1 MKVVIQRVSSASV
14 TIDGKIKSQIKNG
27 LLIFLGI
34 EIKDTKEDA
43 LWLANKISAL
53 RIFADKEGVMNKSVT
68 EIDGE
73 IIVVSQFT
81 LHAKTK
87 KGNRPS
93 YIKAARPKQ
102 AIPLYESFKEDLS
115 IAICK
120 EVKSGEF
127 AADMKVSLTND
138 GPVTLIID
146 SRNRDL

>member
-1 MKVVIQRVSSASV
+1 MKAVIQRVSSASV

-87 KGNRPS
+87 T
-93 YIKAARPKQ
+93 I
-102 AIPLYESFKEDLS
+102 
-115 IAICK
+115 
-120 EVKSGEF
+120 
-127 AADMKVSLTND
+127 T
-138 GPVTLIID
+138 
-146 SRNRDL
+146 

>member
-14 TIDGKIKSQIKNG
+14 TIDEKIKSQIKNG

-68 EIDGE
+68 EVDGE

-102 AIPLYESFKEDLS
+102 AIPLYESFKKDLS
-115 IAICK
+115 VAIGK

-127 AADMKVSLTND
+127 GTNMEVSLTND
-138 GPVTLIID
+138 GPVTIIID
-146 SRNRDL
+146 TKNKE

>member
-1 MKVVIQRVSSASV
+1 MRAIIQRVSSASV

-43 LWLANKISAL
+43 LWLANKIAAL
-53 RIFADKEGVMNKSVT
+53 RIFADKEGVMNKSIT
-68 EIDGE
+68 EIEGE
-73 IIVVSQFT
+73 AIVVSQFT

-93 YIKAARPKQ
+93 YIKAAQPQQ

-115 IAICK
+115 IAIGK
-120 EVKSGEF
+120 EVQSGEF
-127 AADMKVSLTND
+127 GANMKVSLTND
-138 GPVTLIID
+138 GPVTIIID
-146 SRNRDL
+146 TKNRE

>member
-1 MKVVIQRVSSASV
+1 MKAVIQRVSSASV
-14 TIDGKIKSQIKNG
+14 TIDEKIKSQIKNG

-53 RIFADKEGVMNKSVT
+53 RIFVDKEGVMNKSVT

-115 IAICK
+115 VAIGK

-127 AADMKVSLTND
+127 GTNMEVSLTND
-138 GPVTLIID
+138 GPVTIIID
-146 SRNRDL
+146 TKNKE

>member
-1 MKVVIQRVSSASV
+1 MRAVIQRVSSASV

-102 AIPLYESFKEDLS
+102 AIPLYKSFKEDLS
-115 IAICK
+115 VAIGK

-127 AADMKVSLTND
+127 GTNMEVSLSND
-138 GPVTLIID
+138 GPVTIIID
-146 SRNRDL
+146 TKNKE

>member
-53 RIFADKEGVMNKSVT
+53 RIFVDKEGVMNKSVT

-115 IAICK
+115 IAIGK

-127 AADMKVSLTND
+127 GTNMEVSLTND
-138 GPVTLIID
+138 GPVTIIID
-146 SRNRDL
+146 TKNKE

>member
-1 MKVVIQRVSSASV
+1 MKAVIQRVSSASV
-14 TIDGKIKSQIKNG
+14 IIDGKIKSQIKNG

-93 YIKAARPKQ
+93 YIKAAQPQQ

-115 IAICK
+115 IAIGK
-120 EVKSGEF
+120 EIQSGEF
-127 AADMKVSLTND
+127 GANMRVSLTND
-138 GPVTLIID
+138 GPVTIIID
-146 SRNRDL
+146 TKNKE

>member
-1 MKVVIQRVSSASV
+1 MRAVIQRVSSASV

-43 LWLANKISAL
+43 LWLANKIAAL

-120 EVKSGEF
+120 GVKSGEF
-127 AADMKVSLTND
+127 GTNMEVSLTND
-138 GPVTLIID
+138 GPVTIIID
-146 SRNRDL
+146 TKNKE

>member
-1 MKVVIQRVSSASV
+1 MKAVIQRVSSASV
-14 TIDGKIKSQIKNG
+14 IIDGKIKSQIKNG

-43 LWLANKISAL
+43 LWLANKIAAL

-93 YIKAARPKQ
+93 YIKAARPQQ

-127 AADMKVSLTND
+127 GADMKVSLTND

>member
-1 MKVVIQRVSSASV
+1 MKAVIQRVSSASV
-14 TIDGKIKSQIKNG
+14 TIDEKIKSQIKNG

-43 LWLANKISAL
+43 LWLANKIAAL

-93 YIKAARPKQ
+93 YIKAARPQQ

>member
-1 MKVVIQRVSSASV
+1 MKAVIQRVSSTSV

-68 EIDGE
+68 EVDGE

-87 KGNRPS
+87 KGNRPYYNYFSINFS
-93 YIKAARPKQ
+93 Y
-102 AIPLYESFKEDLS
+102 
-115 IAICK
+115 
-120 EVKSGEF
+120 
-127 AADMKVSLTND
+127 
-138 GPVTLIID
+138 
-146 SRNRDL
+146 